1 MVNFPELRNPRRFL
15 ELKNKTLSFLL
26 IFSPSISK
34 NFFFIP
40 VAFKAIQII
49 VALSMAVVA
58 IGSSALSCQAICC
71 RNWITRGSVSYSIVG
86 TDGQPVAFQGLQPS
100 AIPLRAG
107 GAVVPVLGSLPNA
120 NSICKFFHLERVVFQ
135 DI

>member
-1 MVNFPELRNPRRFL
+1 LVNFPELRNPRRFL
-15 ELKNKTLSFLL
+15 ELKKQDSFFPINL
-26 IFSPSISK
+26 FSFHLQK
-34 NFFFIP
+34 KFVFIL

-120 NSICKFFHLERVVFQ
+120 NSICKFFT
-135 DI
+135 